1 LAASLSTIAII
12 LTILAVYGVLSYIV
26 LNRFRE
32 FGIRMALGAT
42 RKDIL
47 RYMLKKAMTLILMG
61 LVIGFLGSYALTR
74 LLVALLFE
82 MSPRDPQ
89 VTAGVLAIVA
99 FVAITGSILPALR
112 AANSQPMDTLRCD

>member
-1 LAASLSTIAII
+1 LYATVRNILKEQDPDQPVDTALMMDARLARVIYAQRLNMVLAASLSTIAII

-74 LLVALLFE
+74 LLVFLQ
-82 MSPRDPQ
+82 S
-89 VTAGVLAIVA
+89 
-99 FVAITGSILPALR
+99 
-112 AANSQPMDTLRCD
+112 